1 MSEVLEGVR
10 VIDLTH
16 GPAGG
21 LATMIMADFGAE
33 VLVID
38 APKPH
43 SCLLYTSPS
52 PRDATLSR
60 MPSSA

>member
-1 MSEVLEGVR
+1 MSEVLKGVR
-10 VIDLTH
+10 VVDLTR

-38 APKPH
+38 
-43 SCLLYTSPS
+43 
-52 PRDATLSR
+52 LSLIHI
-60 MPSSA
+60 